1 MPVSVAW
8 FPVIFIH
15 YGAPALPEPS
25 TEKEVY
31 SVSRLN
37 QAVQGRLESG
47 FPLLWVEGEL
57 SNLARPASGHWYFSL
72 KDEGAQV
79 RCALFRNRAQGV
91 RFRPRDG
98 MQVLA
103 RARVSLYV
111 PRGDYQLIVEHLE
124 EAGDGALR
132 RAFEALRRRLEA
144 EGLFDPAGK
153 RPLPR
158 FPRRVGVITSATGA
172 AVRDILAVLGRRF
185 PALPVMIYPV
195 PVQGG
200 EAAPRI
206 AAALATASDRGD
218 CDVVILARGGGSLE
232 DLWAFNEEIVA
243 RAIRACAIPVVSGIG
258 HETDITIADLAADH
272 RAPTP
277 SVAAEL
283 VSPDGRELLQRV
295 NQLERLLCERFSR
308 RRQAQGLRLQGL
320 EQRLRHQH
328 PERRLQARAQRL
340 DELESRLRQALA
352 RRLREQRIEL
362 AHLWTRL
369 GQCSPRTRLTGM
381 VHRQQDL
388 SLRLERAMAL
398 RLERLH
404 ARVSLQARTLD
415 AVSPLAT
422 LGRGYSILLS
432 AEGQAIRAPEQ
443 VKSGERLEARLAQ
456 GRLWCRVE

>member
-1 MPVSVAW
+1 MAW
-8 FPVIFIH
+8 FPVIFLNH
-15 YGAPALPEPS
+15 GVPALPAQVPEP
-25 TEKEVY
+25 EIY

-37 QAVQGRLESG
+37 QAVQGHIESG
-47 FPLLWVEGEL
+47 FALLWVEGEL

-111 PRGDYQLIVEHLE
+111 PRGDYQLIVEHME

-132 RAFEALRRRLEA
+132 RAFEALHRRLEA
-144 EGLFDPAGK
+144 EGLFDPAFK

-158 FPRRVGVITSATGA
+158 FPRCVGVITSATGA
-172 AVRDILAVLGRRF
+172 AIRDILAVLKRRF
-185 PALPVMIYPV
+185 PALPVMVYPV
-195 PVQGG
+195 PVQGS

-206 AAALATASDRGD
+206 AEALEVAAARGD
-218 CDVVILARGGGSLE
+218 CDVLILARGGGSLE
-232 DLWAFNEEIVA
+232 DLWAFNEEVVA
-243 RAIRACAIPVVSGIG
+243 RAIRACPIPVVSGIG

-283 VSPDGRELLQRV
+283 VSPDGGELLQRV

-308 RRQAQGLRLQGL
+308 RLLTCGQRVQIL

-340 DELESRLRQALA
+340 DELELRLRRALW

-369 GQCSPRTRLTGM
+369 GRCSPRTRLTGM
-381 VHRQQDL
+381 VHQRQDL
-388 SLRLERAMAL
+388 ALRLERAMAL
-398 RLERLH
+398 RLERLSG
-404 ARVSLQARTLD
+404 RVSLQARTLH

-432 AEGQAIRAPEQ
+432 AEGRAIRTPEQ

>member
-1 MPVSVAW
+1 MPDQV
-8 FPVIFIH
+8 
-15 YGAPALPEPS
+15 PEP
-25 TEKEVY
+25 EIY

-37 QAVQGRLESG
+37 QTVQEHLESG
-47 FPLLWVEGEL
+47 FALLWVEGEL

-72 KDEGAQV
+72 KDAGAQV

-103 RARVSLYV
+103 RARISLYV

-132 RAFEALRRRLEA
+132 RSFEALHRKLKA
-144 EGLFDPAGK
+144 EGLFDTALK

-172 AVRDILAVLGRRF
+172 AVRDILAVLKRRF

-195 PVQGG
+195 PVQGS

-206 AAALATASDRGD
+206 AAALEAASARGD
-218 CDVVILARGGGSLE
+218 CDVLILARGGGSLE

-243 RAIRACAIPVVSGIG
+243 RAIRTCTIPVVSGIG
-258 HETDITIADLAADH
+258 HETDITIADFAADQ

-295 NQLERLLCERFSR
+295 NQLERLLSERFSR
-308 RRQAQGLRLQGL
+308 RLQARSQQLQAL

-328 PERRLQARAQRL
+328 PERRLRARAQRL

-352 RRLREQRIEL
+352 RRMREQRAEL

-369 GQCSPRTRLTGM
+369 GRCSPQARITDM
-381 VHRQQDL
+381 AQQRRDL
-388 SLRLERAMAL
+388 SLRMERAMAL
-398 RLERLH
+398 RLERLG
-404 ARVSLQARTLD
+404 ARVSLQARTLH

-432 AEGQAIRAPEQ
+432 AEGRAVRAPEQ
-443 VKSGERLEARLAQ
+443 VKSGERLEAHLAQ